1 MDKLIATLYFGFVI
15 TLLTGLF
22 CLLPVVLIWTVNT
35 LLPLL
40 SVAYY
45 IPHNFFTYLIVNM
58 VFVYLIAEVE
68 YKY

>member
-1 MDKLIATLYFGFVI
+1 MDKLIATLSFGLSIALFA
-15 TLLTGLF
+15 GLF

-40 SVAYY
+40 LVAYY
-45 IPHNFFTYLIVNM
+45 IPHNFFTYLVVNM
-58 VFVYLIAEVE
+58 VFVYLFAEVE